1 LSKSIRDYD
10 YEELLDRLY
19 AKLPKKQVKAEP
31 FEVPKA
37 EIIVVGNRI
46 IIRNFRQIA
55 DVLNREPKLLMRYFV
70 KELAVPGTIDESG
83 ALILQGR
90 FSSTIINRLIDRFIK
105 NYVLCPTC
113 GSRFTVLEKVG
124 KVFKLRCL
132 ACGAETTLTAF

>member
-1 LSKSIRDYD
+1 MSRSIRDYD

-19 AKLPKKQVKAEP
+19 AKLPRKQVKSGP
-31 FEVPKA
+31 FEIPKA
-37 EIIVVGNRI
+37 EIMVVGNRI
-46 IIRNFRQIA
+46 IIRNFKQVSDI
-55 DVLNREPKLLMRYFV
+55 LNREPKLLMRYFV

-83 ALILQGR
+83 ALILQGK
-90 FSSTIINRLIDRFIK
+90 FSSSIINRLISRFVK